1 MASDA
6 NRWRGSE
13 LGTTRDKGGTTLS
26 RAEAAATL
34 PAATLLQRL
43 KLHSPYAGLCAIA
56 VFALLLRLGS
66 ILPFGGT
73 GRWMDPNTDSAGY
86 VALANGIR
94 HGCGFAPMD
103 NGKCLAP
110 EVNRTPG
117 YPFFLAAMPSIESAL
132 IAQATVAGV
141 LIFVIGVFVS
151 RRWGSGAAFVTSLLA
166 AADVPS
172 IVYGSEVMTE
182 TLFMAAFTLAVL
194 AELSAMHPRCGDT
207 KRLSL
212 LGLASLLFGY
222 AIFVRPIGL
231 VAVPVAAMIPLLAMR
246 AGCLK
251 RIAFFGTL
259 VAVSFVVVAG
269 WSLRNRAVTGTAAFS
284 TIGSRNFFYYR
295 AGGTLAYANGIGW
308 EAELHKLPAPAF
320 ANLNGYALRIIMA
333 HPVAFAEMTAWSL
346 LYLCVVPDRGPLS
359 HLLGVQRSFSVE
371 DPGSMRVKSALERMG
386 EAPGAAVRSV
396 FRTEFDSSMT
406 LVLLI
411 TFQLVTAAFLWTGAA
426 LALRHWQR
434 GSYEG
439 TCLVSL
445 AGSAFVL
452 LIIASGPEATARF
465 RVPAMA
471 LLAMIAGVGWLGR
484 REGGSPA
491 PVR

>member
-1 MASDA
+1 VSSGLRM
-6 NRWRGSE
+6 
-13 LGTTRDKGGTTLS
+13 LS

-66 ILPFGGT
+66 IVPLGGT
-73 GRWMDPNTDSAGY
+73 GRWMDPNTDSLGY

-103 NGKCLAP
+103 KGKCLAP

-117 YPFFLAAMPSIESAL
+117 YPLFLAALPSIESAL
-132 IAQATVAGV
+132 IAQATLAAAVV
-141 LIFVIGVFVS
+141 FVIGVFVS
-151 RRWGSGAAFVTSLLA
+151 RRWGSGAALVTSLVA
-166 AADVPS
+166 AVDVPS

-182 TLFMAAFTLAVL
+182 TLFMAAFTFAVL

-207 KRLSL
+207 KRLGF

-231 VAVPVAAMIPLLAMR
+231 VAVPAAAMIPLLAMR
-246 AGCLK
+246 AGWLK
-251 RIAFFGTL
+251 RIAFFVTV
-259 VAVSFVVVAG
+259 VAVSLVVVAG
-269 WSLRNRAVTGTAAFS
+269 WSLRNRALTGTAAFS

-295 AGGTLAYANGIGW
+295 AGGTLAYAQGIGW
-308 EAELHKLPAPAF
+308 EAELHKLNVPAF
-320 ANLNGYALRIIMA
+320 ANLNGSALRIIMA
-333 HPVAFAEMTAWSL
+333 HPMASEMTAWSL

-359 HLLGVQRSFSVE
+359 HLLGVQRSFLVE

-386 EAPGAAVRSV
+386 EAPGAAIRSI
-396 FRTEFDSSMT
+396 FRAEFDSSMT
-406 LVLLI
+406 LALLI
-411 TFQLVTAAFLWTGAA
+411 TFQLATAAFLWTGVA
-426 LALRHWQR
+426 LALRHWGR
-434 GSYEG
+434 GAYED

-452 LIIASGPEATARF
+452 LIIASGP
-465 RVPAMA
+465 
-471 LLAMIAGVGWLGR
+471 
-484 REGGSPA
+484 
-491 PVR
+491 

>member
-1 MASDA
+1 M
-6 NRWRGSE
+6 
-13 LGTTRDKGGTTLS
+13 LS

-34 PAATLLQRL
+34 PVATLLQRL
-43 KLHSPYAGLCAIA
+43 RLHSPYTGLCAIA

-66 ILPFGGT
+66 ILPLGGT
-73 GRWMDPNTDSAGY
+73 GRWMDPNTDSVGY
-86 VALANGIR
+86 AALANGIR

-117 YPFFLAAMPSIESAL
+117 YPLFLAAIPSIESAL
-132 IAQATVAGV
+132 IVQATLAGAV
-141 LIFVIGVFVS
+141 IFVIGVFVM
-151 RRWGSGAAFVTSLLA
+151 RRWGFSAAIATSLLA
-166 AADVPS
+166 AVDVPS

-182 TLFMAAFTLAVL
+182 TLFMAAFTFAVL
-194 AELSAMHPRCGDT
+194 AELSAIHPRCGNT
-207 KRLSL
+207 KRLGF

-222 AIFVRPIGL
+222 AILVRPIGL
-231 VAVPVAAMIPLLAMR
+231 VAVPAAAMIPLLAMR
-246 AGCLK
+246 VGWRK
-251 RIAFFGTL
+251 GIAFFAI
-259 VAVSFVVVAG
+259 VAAVSFVVVAG

-284 TIGSRNFFYYR
+284 TIGPRNFFYYR
-295 AGGTLAYANGIGW
+295 AGGTLAYAHGVGW

-320 ANLNGYALRIIMA
+320 ANLNGDALRIIMA

-359 HLLGVQRSFSVE
+359 HLLGVQRSFLVE
-371 DPGSMRVKSALERMG
+371 DPGSMRVKSALERMA
-386 EAPGAAVRSV
+386 EAPGAAIRSI
-396 FRTEFDSSMT
+396 FRVEFDSST
-406 LVLLI
+406 ALVLLI
-411 TFQLVTAAFLWTGAA
+411 TFQLAPAVFLWTGVA
-426 LALRHWQR
+426 LALRHWQG
-434 GSYEG
+434 GSYED

-491 PVR
+491 R

>member
-1 MASDA
+1 M
-6 NRWRGSE
+6 
-13 LGTTRDKGGTTLS
+13 LS
-26 RAEAAATL
+26 RAEAAPTL
-34 PAATLLQRL
+34 PAATLSQRL
-43 KLHSPYAGLCAIA
+43 KQHSPYAGLCAIA

-66 ILPFGGT
+66 ILPLGGT
-73 GRWMDPNTDSAGY
+73 SRWMDPNTDSVGY
-86 VALANGIR
+86 VALADGIR

-117 YPFFLAAMPSIESAL
+117 YPLFLAAIPSIESVL
-132 IAQATVAGV
+132 VAQAALAGAV
-141 LIFVIGVFVS
+141 IFVIGVFVS
-151 RRWGSGAAFVTSLLA
+151 RRWGSGASLVASLLA
-166 AADVPS
+166 AVDVPS

-182 TLFMAAFTLAVL
+182 TLFMAAFTFAML

-212 LGLASLLFGY
+212 LGLASMLFGY
-222 AIFVRPIGL
+222 VIFVRPIGL
-231 VAVPVAAMIPLLAMR
+231 IAVPVAAMIPLLAMR
-246 AGCLK
+246 VGWSK
-251 RIAFFGTL
+251 RIAFFGTV

-269 WSLRNRAVTGTAAFS
+269 WSLRNRAVTGTAEFS

-295 AGGTLAYANGIGW
+295 AGGTLAYAHGIGW
-308 EAELHKLPAPAF
+308 EAELHKLQPPASAS
-320 ANLNGYALRIIMA
+320 LNGYALRIIMA
-333 HPVAFAEMTAWSL
+333 HPVAFTEMTAWSL

-359 HLLGVQRSFSVE
+359 HLLGVQRSFLVE

-386 EAPGAAVRSV
+386 EAPRTTIRSI
-396 FRTEFDSSMT
+396 FRAEFDSSMA

-411 TFQLVTAAFLWTGAA
+411 TFQLATAVFLWTGVT
-426 LALRHWQR
+426 LALWHWQR
-434 GSYEG
+434 GSYEDM
-439 TCLVSL
+439 CLVSL

-471 LLAMIAGVGWLGR
+471 LLAMTAGVGWFGR

-491 PVR
+491 PAH

>member
-1 MASDA
+1 
-6 NRWRGSE
+6 
-13 LGTTRDKGGTTLS
+13 
-26 RAEAAATL
+26 
-34 PAATLLQRL
+34 
-43 KLHSPYAGLCAIA
+43 
-56 VFALLLRLGS
+56 
-66 ILPFGGT
+66 
-73 GRWMDPNTDSAGY
+73 
-86 VALANGIR
+86 
-94 HGCGFAPMD
+94 
-103 NGKCLAP
+103 
-110 EVNRTPG
+110 
-117 YPFFLAAMPSIESAL
+117 MPSIESAL

-182 TLFMAAFTLAVL
+182 TLFMAAFTFAVL
-194 AELSAMHPRCGDT
+194 AELSAMHPRCGDAR
-207 KRLSL
+207 RLSL

-246 AGCLK
+246 AGWLK
-251 RIAFFGTL
+251 RIAFFGTV

-295 AGGTLAYANGIGW
+295 AGGTLAYAHGIGW

-371 DPGSMRVKSALERMG
+371 DPGSMRMKSALERMG
-386 EAPGAAVRSV
+386 EAPGAAIRSI
-396 FRTEFDSSMT
+396 FRTEFDSSIT

-491 PVR
+491 PAR

>member
-1 MASDA
+1 M
-6 NRWRGSE
+6 
-13 LGTTRDKGGTTLS
+13 LS

-34 PAATLLQRL
+34 PAATLLQRF

-66 ILPFGGT
+66 IVPLGGT
-73 GRWMDPNTDSAGY
+73 GRWMDPNTDSLGY

-103 NGKCLAP
+103 KGKCLAP

-117 YPFFLAAMPSIESAL
+117 YPLFLAALPSIESAL
-132 IAQATVAGV
+132 IAQATLAAAVV
-141 LIFVIGVFVS
+141 FVIGVFVL
-151 RRWGSGAAFVTSLLA
+151 RRWGSGAALVTSLVA
-166 AADVPS
+166 AVDVPS

-182 TLFMAAFTLAVL
+182 TLFMAAFTFAVL

-207 KRLSL
+207 KRLGL

-231 VAVPVAAMIPLLAMR
+231 VAVPVAAMVPLFAMR
-246 AGCLK
+246 VGWSK
-251 RIAFFGTL
+251 GIAFFGTV
-259 VAVSFVVVAG
+259 VAVSFVVVAV

-284 TIGSRNFFYYR
+284 TIASRNFFYYR
-295 AGGTLAYANGIGW
+295 AGGTLAYAHGIGW
-308 EAELHKLPAPAF
+308 EAELHKLQTPPS
-320 ANLNGYALRIIMA
+320 ANLNGYALKIIMA

-359 HLLGVQRSFSVE
+359 HLLGVQRSFLVE
-371 DPGSMRVKSALERMG
+371 EPGSMRVKAAIERMG
-386 EAPGAAVRSV
+386 EAPRAAIRSI
-396 FRTEFDSSMT
+396 FRAEFDSSMT
-406 LVLLI
+406 LALLI
-411 TFQLVTAAFLWTGAA
+411 TFQLATAAFLWTGVA
-426 LALRHWQR
+426 LALRHWGR
-434 GSYEG
+434 GTYED

-491 PVR
+491 PAR

>member
-1 MASDA
+1 
-6 NRWRGSE
+6 
-13 LGTTRDKGGTTLS
+13 
-26 RAEAAATL
+26 
-34 PAATLLQRL
+34 L
-43 KLHSPYAGLCAIA
+43 KVHSPYAALCAIA

-73 GRWMDPNTDSAGY
+73 GRWMDPNTDSMGY

-103 NGKCLAP
+103 KGKCLAP

-117 YPFFLAAMPSIESAL
+117 YPLFLAAIPSIESAL
-132 IAQATVAGV
+132 IAQAALAGAV
-141 LIFVIGVFVS
+141 VFVIGVFVS

-182 TLFMAAFTLAVL
+182 TLFMASFTLAVL

-246 AGCLK
+246 AGWSK
-251 RIAFFGTL
+251 RIAFFGTV

-284 TIGSRNFFYYR
+284 TIGPRNFFYYR
-295 AGGTLAYANGIGW
+295 AGGTLAYAHGIGW
-308 EAELHKLPAPAF
+308 EAELHRLPAPAF
-320 ANLNGYALRIIMA
+320 ANLNGDALRIIMA

-371 DPGSMRVKSALERMG
+371 DPGSMRVKLALERMG
-386 EAPGAAVRSV
+386 PGAAIRSI
-396 FRTEFDSSMT
+396 FSTEFDSSMT

-411 TFQLVTAAFLWTGAA
+411 TFQLATAAFLWTGVA

-491 PVR
+491 PAR